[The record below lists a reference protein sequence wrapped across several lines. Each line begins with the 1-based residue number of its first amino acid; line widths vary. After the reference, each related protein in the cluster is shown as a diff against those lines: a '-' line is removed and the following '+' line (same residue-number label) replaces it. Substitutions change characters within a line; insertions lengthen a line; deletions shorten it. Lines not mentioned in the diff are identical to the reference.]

1 MAKSN
6 EDLSREITELKNE
19 LKQMREIVNMLFNII
34 IESEEEDEE
43 YTPYPGLGSTE
54 NLRLNN

>member
-6 EDLSREITELKNE
+6 DDLSKEIAELKSE
-19 LKQMREIVNMLFNII
+19 LRQMREIVNMLFNII
-34 IESEEEDEE
+34 IESEEEDED
-43 YTPYPGLGSTE
+43 YIPYPGLGAAD